1 MYGGYGDKYP
11 VGAMFGKGLT
21 IRTGQTHVRRYLRP
35 LLTMIEE
42 EKIDPTF
49 VITHRFP
56 LTDAAK
62 AYEIFSEK
70 EDNCIKCV
78 LRAA

>member
-1 MYGGYGDKYP
+1 
-11 VGAMFGKGLT
+11 MFGKGLT
-21 IRTGQTHVRRYLRP
+21 ILTGQTHVHRYLRP
-35 LLTMIEE
+35 PLTLTEE

-62 AYEIFSEK
+62 TYDLFSKK
-70 EDNCIKCV
+70 EDSCIKC
-78 LRAA
+78 LLKAA